1 MSGMVTFNRS
11 CQLDAPFIFKH
22 TETGGLMKAPL
33 TLIATLV
40 AKAGAEAELQQALQE
55 LQGPSRAEAACIQ
68 YDFYKNAEQACTF
81 HMIEQWLDEAA
92 LTAHEA
98 TPHFQ
103 TALPII
109 ERAAE
114 KFSVTKMYR
123 VS

>member
-1 MSGMVTFNRS
+1 MT
-11 CQLDAPFIFKH
+11 
-22 TETGGLMKAPL
+22 TPL
-33 TLIATLV
+33 TLVATQV
-40 AKAGAEAELQQALQE
+40 AKAGFEAELQQTLQG
-55 LQGPSRAEAACIQ
+55 LQGPSRAEADCIQ
-68 YDFYKNAEQACTF
+68 YDFHKDAEQAGTF
-81 HMIEQWLDEAA
+81 HMVEQWRDEAA

-103 TALPII
+103 AALPVI